1 MAKLLAACLALAGLS
16 LLLPSE
22 PSYDPWAWLVWGRE
36 LAHLE
41 LDTTG
46 GPSWKPLPV
55 AFAALVWPLGGIDSG
70 IPPALWMVVA
80 RAGALLALALA
91 ARLAWRLAGEGGRA
105 LHPSTPGLLAGMVAA
120 GALALTPDWFQFAAH
135 GSEAPLAVALML
147 WAILRHLDGRHDH
160 ALVLGTLACLMRPE
174 MFPFLALYVLF
185 AWRARPELRALVAC
199 LMLVLPLAW
208 LVPEWL
214 GSGHPLDGGAQA
226 RSEPFWSLSNSESPW
241 RRALL
246 RFHNHTG
253 SAPELLTLVAVG
265 AALVRRQWT
274 VLALAAAAAAEVALY
289 LAMTEARFS
298 GNPRYV
304 LPAVTLV
311 CVLAGVG
318 AGRLAELAARA
329 LRPLARPAPAAVA
342 GAAVAAAVIAVLAWP
357 QLDLRVERV
366 RHEADEVERR
376 MALHRD
382 VERALDEAGGADAVN
397 RFGPASVN
405 RALHTRLA
413 WELRRAIDEIETA
426 RGAGVVFNSS
436 ERTLAGRLPVWGR
449 SRGRTFVTSEGS
461 FVVYRRRGI
470 PKWIF
475 IRGVAWAFTRSLQ
488 GIDIPV
494 PGGRIAVTRVVTR

>member
-1 MAKLLAACLALAGLS
+1 MARLLAACLALAGLS

-55 AFAALVWPLGGIDSG
+55 AFASLVWPLGEIDSG
-70 IPPALWMVVA
+70 IPPALWTVVA

-91 ARLAWRLAGEGGRA
+91 ARLAWRLAGGGA
-105 LHPSTPGLLAGMVAA
+105 AGLLAGVVAA
-120 GALALTPDWFQFAAH
+120 GALALTPDWFQFTAH
-135 GSEAPLAVALML
+135 GSEAPLAVALLL
-147 WAILRHLDGRHDH
+147 WAILRHLDGRYDD

-174 MFPFLALYVLF
+174 MFPFLALYALF
-185 AWRARPELRALVAC
+185 AWRTRSELRALVAG

-226 RSEPFWSLSNSESPW
+226 RSEPFWSLSNSDSPW
-241 RRALL
+241 KRALL

-253 SAPELLTLVAVG
+253 SALELLTLVAVG
-265 AALVRRQWT
+265 AALVRRQWA
-274 VLALAAAAAAEVALY
+274 VLVLAAAAAAEVGLY

-318 AGRLAELAARA
+318 AGRWAELAARA
-329 LRPLARPAPAAVA
+329 LRPIARPVPAAAA
-342 GAAVAAAVIAVLAWP
+342 GAAAAAAVIAVLAGP
-357 QLDLRVERV
+357 QLDLRVERL
-366 RHEADEVERR
+366 RHERDEVELR

-382 VERALDEAGGADAVN
+382 VERALDEAGGPEAVN
-397 RFGPASVN
+397 RFGPASIN

-413 WELRRAIDEIETA
+413 WELGRPIDEIETA

-436 ERTLAGRLPVWGR
+436 ERALAGRLPVWGR
-449 SRGRTFVTSEGS
+449 SRGRTFVTREGS
-461 FVVYRRRGI
+461 FVVYRRQGI
-470 PKWIF
+470 PRWIF
-475 IRGVAWAFTRSLQ
+475 IRGVAWAFTRRLQ

-494 PGGRIAVTRVVTR
+494 RGGRIAVTRVVTR